1 MIPLFRCDEIY
12 REFTRSDLKKKNS
25 NNERRVVVLTSLD
38 RVGNDEEEKRVRQ
51 ELSELDIKSERKKCE
66 RIFLSSAMISADMV
80 PYQGVAGDQV
90 CMVFQMNG
98 NNLVP
103 LIIKNDHLPSL
114 DQIVRLLLH
123 GLEKSGSSTVKS
135 KIREEVQIYLKNI

>member
-51 ELSELDIKSERKKCE
+51 ELSELDIKTEKKKCE

-80 PYQGVAGDQV
+80 PYQGLAGDQV
-90 CMVFQMNG
+90 YNSFPNG
-98 NNLVP
+98 LNILQ
-103 LIIKNDHLPSL
+103 PSGCPKKCTF
-114 DQIVRLLLH
+114 IMLL
-123 GLEKSGSSTVKS
+123 KPWCTGSITWA
-135 KIREEVQIYLKNI
+135 

>member
-12 REFTRSDLKKKNS
+12 REFTRSDLKKKKS

-38 RVGNDEEEKRVRQ
+38 RVGKDEEKRVRQ

-80 PYQGVAGDQV
+80 PYQGLAGDQV

>member
-51 ELSELDIKSERKKCE
+51 ELSELDIKTEKKKCE

-80 PYQGVAGDQV
+80 PYQGIAGDRV
-90 CMVFQMNG
+90 CTCM
-98 NNLVP
+98 
-103 LIIKNDHLPSL
+103 
-114 DQIVRLLLH
+114 DQQFP
-123 GLEKSGSSTVKS
+123 K
-135 KIREEVQIYLKNI
+135 